1 MTKQK
6 KLPNRQSMS
15 LQGYDYSNPGFYFI
29 TICTNQKECL
39 FGDVING
46 EMHMNEC
53 GVVASDY
60 LKQIDTRYP
69 NTIFMN
75 ILLCLIIF
83 MLSLKL
89 LIQSPL

>member
-1 MTKQK
+1 
-6 KLPNRQSMS
+6 MS